1 MAFAS
6 TFDDDAALNGE
17 IKAVR
22 IDNID
27 SGSVTLRGGASK
39 ASLHRTV
46 EYRGDKPTRQTHR
59 VENGILKLRDCGN
72 NCSVR
77 YTIDLPGRVPVDG
90 ATDSG
95 SIKLSKVGAV
105 NVSTD
110 SGSIHLDDVAG
121 SVNAKTDNGK
131 IEGRGLKGDGIDA
144 RTDNG
149 KITLTLGKPQN
160 IRAVTSNGGVTVTV
174 PAGRYRV
181 SARTDNG
188 DRTIGIPD
196 DASAPHRLDLTTD
209 NGDINVRPAA

>member
-6 TFDDDAALNGE
+6 TFDDNATLDGE
-17 IKAVR
+17 IKAVHL
-22 IDNID
+22 DNID

-39 ASLHRTV
+39 ASLRRTV
-46 EYRGDKPTRQTHR
+46 EYRGDKPTGQTHR
-59 VENGILKLRDCGN
+59 VENGVLKLRGCGN

-77 YTIDLPGRVPVDG
+77 YTIDVPAGLPVDG
-90 ATDSG
+90 ATDNG
-95 SIKLSKVGAV
+95 SIKLSRVGAV

-121 SVNAKTDNGK
+121 SVKAKTDNGK
-131 IEGRGLKGDGIDA
+131 IEGRGLKGDGVDV

-149 KITLTLGKPQN
+149 KIVLTPAKPQN

-188 DRTIGIPD
+188 DPTIGIAN

-209 NGDINVRPAA
+209 NGDINVKPGG